1 MRFNHLLAYLDT
13 RRVANPAR
21 TRACLASLADLAA
34 AHDARLTLCDVL
46 EPPPAAAGRTSERVA
61 ALRGR
66 YVLTALEHLAAELR
80 GRVVAE
86 YVLLEGS
93 AFIAVSRHAA
103 RHGID
108 LVAVLDGTDGD
119 GRPDATARHLVRK
132 CPAPVWVMGP
142 RGHGARQRLL
152 VAVDRDIFPATAAP
166 RDMAGRLVDAAIALA
181 RAQPASLHLAHA
193 WQVYG
198 AELMEDPGLGLDA
211 ADLEAYVD
219 SQRYSHHLWL
229 EELHDALRARL
240 AARGEIAFETTTHL
254 IEGDAA
260 EVLPALAR
268 RLAVDALL
276 LGTLGA
282 SRAPGVLIG
291 NTAEEILGRVGV
303 PILAL
308 KPPGFESPLMAP
320 DA

>member
-21 TRACLASLADLAA
+21 TRACLASLAELAA

-46 EPPPAAAGRTSERVA
+46 EPPPEAAGHTSQRVA
-61 ALRGR
+61 ALRRR
-66 YVLTALEHLAAELR
+66 YVRAALEHHAAGLR
-80 GRVVAE
+80 GQVVAE
-86 YVLLEGS
+86 HVLLEGS
-93 AFIAVSRHAA
+93 PFIAISRHAA

-108 LVAVLDGTDGD
+108 LVATLDGTDGE

-152 VAVDRDIFPATAAP
+152 VAVDRDIFPATATP
-166 RDMAGRLVDAAIALA
+166 RDMAGLLVDAAVALA
-181 RAQPASLHLAHA
+181 RGRQASVHLAHA

-198 AELMEDPGLGLDA
+198 AELMEDPGLGLEA
-211 ADLEAYVD
+211 ADLEAYID

-240 AARGEIAFETTTHL
+240 ALRSDFSLETSTHL
-254 IEGDAA
+254 VEGEAA
-260 EVLPALAR
+260 EVLPPLAR
-268 RLAVDALL
+268 RLAVDVLL

-291 NTAEEILGRVGV
+291 NTAEEILGRAGV

-308 KPPGFESPLMAP
+308 KPLGFESPLLAP

>member
-21 TRACLASLADLAA
+21 ARACLDSLTELAA

-46 EPPPAAAGRTSERVA
+46 EPPPEVAGRTSERVA
-61 ALRGR
+61 ALRRR
-66 YVLTALEHLAAELR
+66 YVLNALKHMAAALR
-80 GRVVAE
+80 GQVVAE

-93 AFIAVSRHAA
+93 PFVAVSRHVA

-108 LVAVLDGTDGD
+108 LVAVIDGTDAD
-119 GRPDATARHLVRK
+119 GRPDANSRHLVRK

-142 RGHGARQRLL
+142 RGSGARQRLL
-152 VAVDRDIFPATAAP
+152 VAVDRDIFPATSTP
-166 RDMAGRLVDAAIALA
+166 RNMAGRLVDAAIALA
-181 RAQPASLHLAHA
+181 CGQPASVHLAHA

-198 AELMEDPGLGLDA
+198 AELMEDPGLGLDP
-211 ADLEAYVD
+211 ADLESYVD

-240 AARGEIAFETTTHL
+240 AARGELMIESTTHL
-254 IEGDAA
+254 VEGDAA

-291 NTAEEILGRVGV
+291 NTAEEILGRAGV
-303 PILAL
+303 PLIAL
-308 KPPGFESPLMAP
+308 KPPGFESPLTAP